1 MSTSTTKLNTLDL
14 NAAAIET
21 KQSKYIRRKISIAAA
36 NRWQLKA
43 EENIVMPLSVLYF
56 LRGSYLKS
64 N

>member
-1 MSTSTTKLNTLDL
+1 MSTSTRKLNTLDL

-43 EENIVMPLSVLYF
+43 EENIVMP
-56 LRGSYLKS
+56 
-64 N
+64 